1 MAMKGWWA
9 GKDLYC
15 VIPTMTWDP
24 GPYGLIQRPAQMF
37 PLATSQGTAGL
48 FLPRFSGSHW
58 GYIEMNGPNINS
70 WFKNSQRSQHIFG
83 VVKGHIIIFSE
94 VRGHSFFYNGQ
105 ISLSVFTAIKSLV
118 HNKGLRYIYLILM
131 VLVHVPFMIFYRK
144 SWTWNNLNILI

>member
-1 MAMKGWWA
+1 MSREGSLSCHTHYDMGPWSIWSHSKACPDVSFCDK
-9 GKDLYC
+9 
-15 VIPTMTWDP
+15 P
-24 GPYGLIQRPAQMF
+24 GVLQAYSNPD
-37 PLATSQGTAGL
+37 SQG
-48 FLPRFSGSHW
+48 RIEVI
-58 GYIEMNGPNINS
+58 IEMNGPNINS

-118 HNKGLRYIYLILM
+118 NNKGLRYIYLILM